1 MRILVLGGTA
11 WLGGEIVAAALAS
24 GHEVTCLA
32 RGESG
37 RVPTGARFISADRDQ
52 SDAYASVVPSDR
64 SDAAT
69 HLTPSTSEPRPNLAD
84 ASVSASPSAS
94 DPSTSEFSPS
104 ESSASEFPAPESSA
118 SETPAPEPSAPE
130 PSAERWDAV
139 IDLSRSL
146 DQVRAAVEALEPHA
160 DAYLFISSTSAYASQ
175 SDRNADEDAATFPD
189 PDPASPAADVPYG
202 VAKAGAERAVRA
214 AFGPDR
220 GTLIRPGLIGGPGD
234 PTGRSTYWPT
244 RFARAAEG
252 TSTTTPVAHPTDAAR
267 MPPTGPQRPVLAPA
281 VPDLP
286 TALIDVRDLAQFIVT
301 VVERGIRGVFNATSP
316 ALSFSEHLAVARQVA
331 DHTGPVVEVDERWLL
346 DHGVSPW
353 AGPRSLPLWIDDRDW
368 WGMNDRDVSRALEAG
383 MQLRPLAD
391 TLTDIL
397 SAEKAASSPPAA
409 SSAVTSEDSDKD
421 ANTDKDTDTDT
432 AARNNSRAGLS
443 DADEAQLLTAWGSR

>member
-52 SDAYASVVPSDR
+52 PDAYAGVV
-64 SDAAT
+64 
-69 HLTPSTSEPRPNLAD
+69 PSTSEPRPNLAD

-94 DPSTSEFSPS
+94 DPSTSE
-104 ESSASEFPAPESSA
+104 SSASEFSAPESS
-118 SETPAPEPSAPE
+118 TPE

-146 DQVRAAVEALEPHA
+146 DQVRAAVWALEPHA

-175 SDRNADEDAATFPD
+175 SERNAAEDAATFPD
-189 PDPASPAADVPYG
+189 PDPATPAADVAYG
-202 VAKAGAERAVRA
+202 VAKAAAERAVLA
-214 AFGPDR
+214 AFGADR
-220 GTLIRPGLIGGPGD
+220 STIIRPGLIGGPGD

-252 TSTTTPVAHPTDAAR
+252 RSTTTLVAHPSDNER
-267 MPPTGPQRPVLAPA
+267 MPVTDPQHPVLAPA

-286 TALIDVRDLAQFIVT
+286 TALIDVRDLAQFVVT

-316 ALSFSEHLAVARQVA
+316 ALPFSEHLAVARQVA
-331 DHTGPVVEVDERWLL
+331 DHRGPVVEVDESWLL

-368 WGMNDRDVSRALEAG
+368 WGMNDRDVTRALEAG

-391 TLTDIL
+391 TLADIL
-397 SAEKAASSPPAA
+397 SAEWAASSPPAA
-409 SSAVTSEDSDKD
+409 SSAVTGEHSDKD
-421 ANTDKDTDTDT
+421 ADTDTDTDT
-432 AARNNSRAGLS
+432 AKDADADTTARNNSRAGLS

>member
-11 WLGGEIVAAALAS
+11 WLGGEIVTAALAS

-37 RVPTGARFISADRDQ
+37 RVPTGAPFISADRNQ
-52 SDAYASVVPSDR
+52 PDAYASVVP
-64 SDAAT
+64 
-69 HLTPSTSEPRPNLAD
+69 PTS
-84 ASVSASPSAS
+84 
-94 DPSTSEFSPS
+94 
-104 ESSASEFPAPESSA
+104 
-118 SETPAPEPSAPE
+118 E

-146 DQVRAAVEALEPHA
+146 DQVRAAVGALEPHA
-160 DAYLFISSTSAYASQ
+160 DAYLFVSSTSAYASQ
-175 SDRNADEDAATFPD
+175 SERNADEDATTFPD
-189 PDPASPAADVPYG
+189 PDPATPAADVPYG
-202 VAKAGAERAVRA
+202 VAKAAAERAVLA

-220 GTLIRPGLIGGPGD
+220 STVIRPGLIGGPGD

-252 TSTTTPVAHPTDAAR
+252 ASTTTRVAHPSDDER
-267 MPPTGPQRPVLAPA
+267 MPPTDAQRPVLVPA

-316 ALSFSEHLAVARQVA
+316 ALPFSEHLAVARQVA
-331 DHTGPVVEVDERWLL
+331 NFTGPVVPADERWLL

-397 SAEKAASSPPAA
+397 SAEKATSSPPTA
-409 SSAVTSEDSDKD
+409 SSAVTGEDSDKD
-421 ANTDKDTDTDT
+421 SDADADADTT
-432 AARNNSRAGLS
+432 ASTGSRAGLS
-443 DADEAQLLTAWGSR
+443 DADEAQLLTAWMSR

>member
-52 SDAYASVVPSDR
+52 PDAYAGVV
-64 SDAAT
+64 
-69 HLTPSTSEPRPNLAD
+69 PSTSEPRPNRAD
-84 ASVSASPSAS
+84 ASSSGSPSAS
-94 DPSTSEFSPS
+94 NPSTSE
-104 ESSASEFPAPESSA
+104 APV
-118 SETPAPEPSAPE
+118 
-130 PSAERWDAV
+130 AERWDAV

-146 DQVRAAVEALEPHA
+146 DQVRAAVDALEPRA

-175 SDRNADEDAATFPD
+175 SGRNADEDAATFPD
-189 PDPASPAADVPYG
+189 PDPATPAADVPYG
-202 VAKAGAERAVRA
+202 VAKAAAERAVLA

-220 GTLIRPGLIGGPGD
+220 STVIRPGLIGGPGD
-234 PTGRSTYWPT
+234 PTGRSTYWPN

-252 TSTTTPVAHPTDAAR
+252 TSTTTLVAHPSDDER
-267 MPPTGPQRPVLAPA
+267 MPPTDAQRPVLVPA

-316 ALSFSEHLAVARQVA
+316 ALPFSEHLAVARQA
-331 DHTGPVVEVDERWLL
+331 ANHTGPVVEVDESWLL

-383 MQLRPLAD
+383 MQLRPLSD

-409 SSAVTSEDSDKD
+409 SSAVRSEDSDKD
-421 ANTDKDTDTDT
+421 ADTNTDKDTDADTDT

>member
-11 WLGGEIVAAALAS
+11 WLGGEIVTAALAS

-52 SDAYASVVPSDR
+52 PDAYAGVVP
-64 SDAAT
+64 
-69 HLTPSTSEPRPNLAD
+69 PTSEPRPNLAN
-84 ASVSASPSAS
+84 ASSSGSPSAS
-94 DPSTSEFSPS
+94 DPSTSEFPPS
-104 ESSASEFPAPESSA
+104 EFSAPESSA
-118 SETPAPEPSAPE
+118 PA

-146 DQVRAAVEALEPHA
+146 EQVRAAVVALEPHA
-160 DAYLFISSTSAYASQ
+160 DAYLFVSSTSAYASQ
-175 SDRNADEDAATFPD
+175 SERNADENAATFPD
-189 PDPASPAADVPYG
+189 PDPATPAADVPYG
-202 VAKAGAERAVRA
+202 VAKAAAERAVRA

-220 GTLIRPGLIGGPGD
+220 STLIRPGLIGGPGD

-252 TSTTTPVAHPTDAAR
+252 TSTTTLVAHPSDNER
-267 MPPTGPQRPVLAPA
+267 MPPTGAQRPVLAPA

-286 TALIDVRDLAQFIVT
+286 TALIDVRDLAQFIVR

-316 ALSFSEHLAVARQVA
+316 GLPFSEHLAVARQVA
-331 DHTGPVVEVDERWLL
+331 DYTGPVVEVDERWLL

-409 SSAVTSEDSDKD
+409 SSAVTGEESDKD
-421 ANTDKDTDTDT
+421 ADTNTDKDTDTDTDT
-432 AARNNSRAGLS
+432 AARNNPRAGLL

>member
-1 MRILVLGGTA
+1 M
-11 WLGGEIVAAALAS
+11 GGEIVTAALAS

-52 SDAYASVVPSDR
+52 PDAYAGVVP
-64 SDAAT
+64 
-69 HLTPSTSEPRPNLAD
+69 PTSEPRPNLAN
-84 ASVSASPSAS
+84 ASSSGSPSAS
-94 DPSTSEFSPS
+94 DPSTSEFPPS
-104 ESSASEFPAPESSA
+104 EFSAPESSA
-118 SETPAPEPSAPE
+118 PA

-146 DQVRAAVEALEPHA
+146 EQVRAAVVALEPHA
-160 DAYLFISSTSAYASQ
+160 DAYLFVSSTSAYASQ
-175 SDRNADEDAATFPD
+175 SERNADENAATFPD
-189 PDPASPAADVPYG
+189 PDPATPAADVPYG
-202 VAKAGAERAVRA
+202 VAKAAAERAVRA

-220 GTLIRPGLIGGPGD
+220 STLIRPGLIGGPGD

-252 TSTTTPVAHPTDAAR
+252 TSTTTLVAHPSDNER
-267 MPPTGPQRPVLAPA
+267 MPPTGAQRPVLAPA

-286 TALIDVRDLAQFIVT
+286 TALIDVRDLAQFIVR

-316 ALSFSEHLAVARQVA
+316 GLPFSEHLAVARQVA
-331 DHTGPVVEVDERWLL
+331 DYTGPVVEVDERWLL

-409 SSAVTSEDSDKD
+409 SSAVTGEESDKD
-421 ANTDKDTDTDT
+421 ADTNTDKDTDTDTDT
-432 AARNNSRAGLS
+432 AARNNPRAGLL

>member
-11 WLGGEIVAAALAS
+11 WLGGEIVTAALAS

-52 SDAYASVVPSDR
+52 PDAYAGVVP
-64 SDAAT
+64 
-69 HLTPSTSEPRPNLAD
+69 PTSEPRPNLAN
-84 ASVSASPSAS
+84 ASSSGSPSAS
-94 DPSTSEFSPS
+94 DPSTSESSPS
-104 ESSASEFPAPESSA
+104 ESSASESSA
-118 SETPAPEPSAPE
+118 SEFSASEFSAPEPSAPE

-146 DQVRAAVEALEPHA
+146 DQVRAAVDALEPHA

-189 PDPASPAADVPYG
+189 PDPATPAADVPYG
-202 VAKAGAERAVRA
+202 VAKAAAERAVLA
-214 AFGPDR
+214 AFGPDHS
-220 GTLIRPGLIGGPGD
+220 TLIRPGLIGGPGD

-252 TSTTTPVAHPTDAAR
+252 TSTTTPVAHPFDNER
-267 MPPTGPQRPVLAPA
+267 MPPTNAQRPALVPA

-301 VVERGIRGVFNATSP
+301 VVERGIRGFFNATSP
-316 ALSFSEHLAVARQVA
+316 TLPFSDHLAVARQVA
-331 DHTGPVVEVDERWLL
+331 NHTGPVVEVDESWLL

-353 AGPRSLPLWIDDRDW
+353 AGPRSLPLWIDDREW

-397 SAEKAASSPPAA
+397 SAEKAASTPPTA

-421 ANTDKDTDTDT
+421 ADTNTDTDKDTDVDT

>member
-37 RVPTGARFISADRDQ
+37 RVPTGALFISADRDQ
-52 SDAYASVVPSDR
+52 PDAYAGVV
-64 SDAAT
+64 
-69 HLTPSTSEPRPNLAD
+69 PSTSEPRPNPAD
-84 ASVSASPSAS
+84 ASSSGSPSAS
-94 DPSTSEFSPS
+94 DPSTSESSPS
-104 ESSASEFPAPESSA
+104 ESSASEFS
-118 SETPAPEPSAPE
+118 APEPSAPE

-160 DAYLFISSTSAYASQ
+160 DAHLFVSSTSAYASQ
-175 SDRNADEDAATFPD
+175 SERNADEDAATFPD
-189 PDPASPAADVPYG
+189 PDPATPAADVAYG
-202 VAKAGAERAVRA
+202 VAKAAAERAVLA
-214 AFGPDR
+214 VFGPDR
-220 GTLIRPGLIGGPGD
+220 STLIRPGLIGGPGD

-252 TSTTTPVAHPTDAAR
+252 TSTTTPVAHPTDAER

-286 TALIDVRDLAQFIVT
+286 TALIDVRDLAQYIVT

-316 ALSFSEHLAVARQVA
+316 ALPFSEHLAVARQVA
-331 DHTGPVVEVDERWLL
+331 NHTGPVVEVDESWLL

-353 AGPRSLPLWIDDRDW
+353 AGPRSLPLWIDDREW
-368 WGMNDRDVSRALEAG
+368 WGMNDRDVARALEAG

-397 SAEKAASSPPAA
+397 SAEWAASSPPTG
-409 SSAVTSEDSDKD
+409 SSAVASEDSDKD
-421 ANTDKDTDTDT
+421 ADTDTDT
-432 AARNNSRAGLS
+432 DQDTDADAEAVTDTTARNNSRAGLS

>member
-37 RVPTGARFISADRDQ
+37 RAPARARFISADRDEP
-52 SDAYASVVPSDR
+52 DAYAGVAPSDR

-84 ASVSASPSAS
+84 ASASASPSAS
-94 DPSTSEFSPS
+94 D
-104 ESSASEFPAPESSA
+104 
-118 SETPAPEPSAPE
+118 

-160 DAYLFISSTSAYASQ
+160 DAYLFVSSTSAYASQ
-175 SDRNADEDAATFPD
+175 SDRHADEDAATFPD
-189 PDPASPAADVPYG
+189 PDPSTPAADVPYG
-202 VAKAGAERAVRA
+202 VAKATAERAVLA
-214 AFGPDR
+214 AFGADR
-220 GTLIRPGLIGGPGD
+220 SILIRPGLIGGPGD

-244 RFARAAEG
+244 RFARAAQ
-252 TSTTTPVAHPTDAAR
+252 TPVSKTLADSSHPSDDER
-267 MPPTGPQRPVLAPA
+267 MPPTDAQPPVLAPA

-286 TALIDVRDLAQFIVT
+286 TALIDVRDLASFIVT
-301 VVERGIRGVFNATSP
+301 AVERGIRGVFNATSP
-316 ALSFSEHLAVARQVA
+316 ALPFSKHLAVARQVA
-331 DHTGPVVEVDERWLL
+331 NHTGPVAPADESWLL

-383 MQLRPLAD
+383 MQLRPLAE
-391 TLTDIL
+391 TLADIL
-397 SAEKAASSPPAA
+397 SAEKAASSPPTA
-409 SSAVTSEDSDKD
+409 SSAVTGEDSDKD
-421 ANTDKDTDTDT
+421 TGTDADTTEST
-432 AARNNSRAGLS
+432 GSRAGLS
-443 DADEAQLLTAWGSR
+443 DVDEDQLLTAWMSR

>member
-37 RVPTGARFISADRDQ
+37 RVPTGARFISADRDK
-52 SDAYASVVPSDR
+52 SDAYARVVPS
-64 SDAAT
+64 
-69 HLTPSTSEPRPNLAD
+69 
-84 ASVSASPSAS
+84 AS
-94 DPSTSEFSPS
+94 
-104 ESSASEFPAPESSA
+104 
-118 SETPAPEPSAPE
+118 E
-130 PSAERWDAV
+130 PSAERWHAV
-139 IDLSRSL
+139 IDLSRSI

-160 DAYLFISSTSAYASQ
+160 DAYLFVSSTSAYASQ
-175 SDRNADEDAATFPD
+175 SERNADEDAATFPD
-189 PDPASPAADVPYG
+189 PDPATPAADVPYG
-202 VAKAGAERAVRA
+202 VAKAAAERAVLA
-214 AFGPDR
+214 AFRPDR
-220 GTLIRPGLIGGPGD
+220 GTIVRPGLIGGPGD
-234 PTGRSTYWPT
+234 PSGRSTYWPT

-252 TSTTTPVAHPTDAAR
+252 TSTSTLVAHPSDDER
-267 MPPTGPQRPVLAPA
+267 MPPTDAQHPVLVPA

-316 ALSFSEHLAVARQVA
+316 ALPFSEHLAVARQVA
-331 DHTGPVVEVDERWLL
+331 DHTGPVVDVDERWLL

-353 AGPRSLPLWIDDRDW
+353 AGPCSLPLWIDDRDW
-368 WGMNDRDVSRALEAG
+368 WGMNDRDVSRALDAG

-409 SSAVTSEDSDKD
+409 SSAVTGEESDKGTD
-421 ANTDKDTDTDT
+421 ADTT
-432 AARNNSRAGLS
+432 AARNNLRAGLS
-443 DADEAQLLTAWGSR
+443 DADEAQLLTAWWSR